1 MPVASFAC
9 SRRGQGQ
16 SRCGCARRGDDPRR
30 SNAHTEQARQARAER
45 LKRDRERRAKQPGE
59 IKRRAA
65 QAERDRLHRAYWD
78 ADAIERQAENA
89 DPLYE
94 VLADALD
101 FNDPDL
107 WKSNSFA
114 RLRDRLIPCVKAAIA
129 ELESELS
136 QYRTDR
142 HRRLKRAQE
151 ILALL
156 QPEDCVAGLESM
168 KQRRLRLVGHR
179 DDGEASP

>member
-1 MPVASFAC
+1 MIRDGRMPTPD
-9 SRRGQGQ
+9 Q
-16 SRCGCARRGDDPRR
+16 ARR
-30 SNAHTEQARQARAER
+30 ARAER

-59 IKRRAA
+59 IKRRAE
-65 QAERDRLHRAYWD
+65 QAERDRLFRAYWD
-78 ADAIERQAENA
+78 ADAIERQAEND

-136 QYRTDR
+136 RYRTGRDK
-142 HRRLKRAQE
+142 RLKRAQE

-156 QPEDCVAGLESM
+156 QPEDC
-168 KQRRLRLVGHR
+168 LV
-179 DDGEASP
+179 DLD